1 MLGCDQTAYTYGRA
15 YSQMANKGPNQKA
28 VEGRAGHEHEIYV
41 AGNRNNCNHPKAFGW
56 VAAVYM
62 VSFIVIGSMVL
73 ITLFIGI
80 VATSMEEA
88 KSYQKKEAA
97 EEFSNVS
104 TAKNLGLMPP
114 MAVKQ
119 PIHVQ
124 LLRAIF
130 TSLDTNGNNV
140 LDNDDF
146 KPVLNLLPLVTRGA
160 EARAVI
166 AKMDQDQVRIF
177 KLQAANRRGPAASAH
192 QGKPM
197 RHGLDA
203 KLASVEKLANF
214 ASSSRGSFSDPNEL
228 EGGSSSSSS
237 GGDPRADLKRHSL
250 ELCRLMEAGAR
261 DADCPTSADLDLVL
275 HVLDEYYRQVW
286 SFLEFMVV
294 VDFLHRVETDVT
306 LLRIVRAANPFTA
319 QELAAS
325 ALAGGTFGIH
335 ASMGRAEGAAAAG
348 AAAAGAAAAG
358 AAAAGAA
365 GRGQD
370 DQGGKDEE
378 ARDGRDEGGKLRAG
392 VGRPGAA
399 RSQRRG
405 GQRDGQQRH
414 AVPAQQGQPQPGKQ
428 QGKTHWPAQ
437 QQQRVDGV
445 GRRGVGERAVAG
457 ARGRPR
463 QERRS

>member
-1 MLGCDQTAYTYGRA
+1 
-15 YSQMANKGPNQKA
+15 
-28 VEGRAGHEHEIYV
+28 
-41 AGNRNNCNHPKAFGW
+41 
-56 VAAVYM
+56 
-62 VSFIVIGSMVL
+62 
-73 ITLFIGI
+73 
-80 VATSMEEA
+80 
-88 KSYQKKEAA
+88 
-97 EEFSNVS
+97 
-104 TAKNLGLMPP
+104 
-114 MAVKQ
+114 
-119 PIHVQ
+119 
-124 LLRAIF
+124 
-130 TSLDTNGNNV
+130 
-140 LDNDDF
+140 
-146 KPVLNLLPLVTRGA
+146 
-160 EARAVI
+160 
-166 AKMDQDQVRIF
+166 
-177 KLQAANRRGPAASAH
+177 
-192 QGKPM
+192 M

-237 GGDPRADLKRHSL
+237 SDDPRADLKRHSL

-294 VDFLHRVETDVT
+294 VDFLHRVETDAT

-348 AAAAGAAAAG
+348 AAAAGAA
-358 AAAAGAA
+358 

-392 VGRPGAA
+392 GRSRTASVDRAPLEASVAGGSVTGSSGTQSPRSKGSRSRENSKEKPTGPRSNSKGSTASDDVASAKGPSLELADALAKNAEAEATNKQLHAEVAALKAELRSKKSPPA
-399 RSQRRG
+399 RSSSSVNAGRVRGEAPSQR
-405 GQRDGQQRH
+405 Q
-414 AVPAQQGQPQPGKQ
+414 
-428 QGKTHWPAQ
+428 
-437 QQQRVDGV
+437 
-445 GRRGVGERAVAG
+445 
-457 ARGRPR
+457 
-463 QERRS
+463 